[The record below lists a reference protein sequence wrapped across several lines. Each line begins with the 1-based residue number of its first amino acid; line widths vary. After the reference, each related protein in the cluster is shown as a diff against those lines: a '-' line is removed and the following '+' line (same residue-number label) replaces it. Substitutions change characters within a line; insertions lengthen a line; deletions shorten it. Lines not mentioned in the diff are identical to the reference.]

1 MISLAGI
8 PPTGGFFAKFYLF
21 KVGIEAGYLSV
32 VLIAI
37 VATIVSFFYYLRIV
51 MIMYMTAEGERLL
64 PIPAGVTMIGA
75 VIAATVIMIFLA
87 GVMPDRFLRSAVT
100 VFSAG
105 L

>member
-1 MISLAGI
+1 
-8 PPTGGFFAKFYLF
+8 
-21 KVGIEAGYLSV
+21 
-32 VLIAI
+32 
-37 VATIVSFFYYLRIV
+37 

-87 GVMPDRFLRSAVT
+87 GVMPDPFLRSAVT